1 MTGAR
6 LCWEEA
12 PGSRPA
18 LRRDCGDSSVPSRA
32 VTVETATLTPEL
44 LTSQVWAACRLTPGG
59 LTPRT
64 TDLWWHRPLPGGLE
78 LQSWRR
84 GGCRESPWTFVH
96 ESEQKRLVRRRVG
109 RSVRTRMDRRG
120 HGRVLPAGG
129 RGAKLPLP
137 GARRR
142 GARGCSVLG
151 TAGPWGW
158 GGVSPAAAAAGGLVP
173 RAVPPAE
180 QVPSLRPLLPGDGR
194 AKPPRHREL
203 QREEQTLAG
212 SAGHSAPCAG
222 PDFCRREP
230 ESRRFSAADRRIGT
244 HTGSKQI
251 PLHVHVRLV
260 RHCHAGEK
268 RRTGGLTAVPIY
280 CSLDKRA
287 VSG

>member
-1 MTGAR
+1 MPGAQAR
-6 LCWEEA
+6 GALGAHED
-12 PGSRPA
+12 GPA
-18 LRRDCGDSSVPSRA
+18 
-32 VTVETATLTPEL
+32 
-44 LTSQVWAACRLTPGG
+44 
-59 LTPRT
+59 
-64 TDLWWHRPLPGGLE
+64 
-78 LQSWRR
+78 
-84 GGCRESPWTFVH
+84 
-96 ESEQKRLVRRRVG
+96 
-109 RSVRTRMDRRG
+109 RTRPRS
-120 HGRVLPAGG
+120 A
-129 RGAKLPLP
+129 
-137 GARRR
+137 RR
-142 GARGCSVLG
+142 GAGSKTAPAWCAPAWCARVLG
-151 TAGPWGW
+151 AGHGGALGVGW
-158 GGVSPAAAAAGGLVP
+158 GQPSAPRACALCGGGCGGLVP

-194 AKPPRHREL
+194 AKPPGHHEL

-212 SAGHSAPCAG
+212 SPGHSAPCAG
-222 PDFCRREP
+222 LDFCWREP